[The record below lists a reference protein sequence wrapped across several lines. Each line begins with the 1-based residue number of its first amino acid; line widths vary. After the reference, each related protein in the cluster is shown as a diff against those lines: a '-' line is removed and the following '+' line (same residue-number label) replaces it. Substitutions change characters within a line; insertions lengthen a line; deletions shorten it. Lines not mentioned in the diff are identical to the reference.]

1 MRTQGVNSVGEE
13 MSSAYVKREEDFGFN
28 TEGPSLTRQEFA
40 DECDV
45 NALMARYEKTGQM
58 IPSRAVGPPQYLDL
72 TDVPDLHAAMN
83 IMRDAEAA
91 FMRLPAVVR
100 REFEN
105 DVTQFVE
112 FAEDPENLDQMREWG
127 LAKPA
132 EPTPAPLPVQ
142 VVSEPSVGDAAPAA
156 PAKPA

>member
-13 MSSAYVKREEDFGFN
+13 MSSAYVKREDDFGFD
-28 TEGPSLTRQEFA
+28 TSGPSLTRQEFA

-58 IPSRAVGPPQYLDL
+58 IPSRNAGPPQYLDL

-132 EPTPAPLPVQ
+132 EPTPAPLQVQ
-142 VVSEPSVGDAAPAA
+142 VIGEPSVGDAAPAA